1 MTNTSNQTYK
11 ELAIPY
17 FREVFDEIDEVLT
30 KSGIPYYL
38 VGVSAVA
45 LELLKSNIKPSRGT
59 KDIDFAI
66 MLSSVSQFVD
76 IVAAL
81 ERKGFNKVKNAPCTM
96 YHERYEVVIDL
107 LPFGEVEE
115 KDTFNFTERHI
126 DLHVLGFKEVLSESI
141 TIPIE
146 DKIANIPPL
155 HGMIIL
161 KLVAWSD
168 RPDERDND
176 LSDILL
182 IIKSHSDVAYDEI
195 VTNHYDT
202 FIDSGYEPLLV
213 SARVLGR
220 KIAPLIN
227 KSERLQTRILTVL
240 SKNTEN
246 IANSPIG
253 DDWSKKNDWTVE
265 YAVNILLHLKQGI
278 EETLLK

>member
-17 FREVFDEIDEVLT
+17 FREVFDEIDEVL
-30 KSGIPYYL
+30 SELGIPYYL

-76 IVAAL
+76 VIASL
-81 ERKGFNKVKNAPCTM
+81 ERNGFNKVKSAPCTM

-161 KLVAWSD
+161 KLVAWFD

-182 IIKSHSDVAYDEI
+182 IIKSHSDVAFDEI
-195 VTNHYDT
+195 VTDHYDT
-202 FIDSGYEPLLV
+202 FVDNEYKPLLV

-220 KIAPLIN
+220 KIAPLIK
-227 KSERLQTRILTVL
+227 KSERLQTRILKVL
-240 SKNTEN
+240 SQNTEN
-246 IANSPIG
+246 ISNSPIA
-253 DDWSKKNDWTVE
+253 DDWSKKNDWTIE
-265 YAVNILLHLKQGI
+265 YAINILLHLKQGI
-278 EETLLK
+278 EETILK